1 VLSFIRIGEYQLGR
15 FTCEWKWERQEWEG

>member
-15 FTCEWKWERQEWEG
+15 FIC